1 MTYLQLE
8 KQCLQDGH
16 QFIRSSPVCGLNKTG
31 SNAPVQIFSVVTHYL
46 QIIDDLA
53 ANRNHPRAFYFIF
66 AMRLVGSQFP
76 DQGLNLDHTNKS
88 LES

>member
-16 QFIRSSPVCGLNKTG
+16 QFIKKVSSLWFEQDRSCHALI
-31 SNAPVQIFSVVTHYL
+31 QIFSVVTHYL

-53 ANRNHPRAFYFIF
+53 ANQNHPRTFYFIF
-66 AMRLVGSQFP
+66 GHAVWGISVPSPGMEPGPQ
-76 DQGLNLDHTNKS
+76 Q
-88 LES
+88 